1 MLRFGLIPFTVF
13 PGIGIPLL
21 FQVIHPDCADFG
33 IAAQSLDT
41 AAVFDTMI
49 GIGLAY
55 GMGFKCS
62 VYLETCFL
70 QTFAPTVLI
79 GVEFHFI
86 QARYTFTSF
95 GSRLLSWQYFITCE

>member
-1 MLRFGLIPFTVF
+1 MLYFRLISFTVF

-41 AAVFDTMI
+41 AAVFDTVI

-55 GMGFKCS
+55 GMGFYCS
-62 VYLETCFL
+62 VYLETCLL
-70 QTFAPTVLI
+70 QTFEPTVLVVI
-79 GVEFHFI
+79 EFHFI
-86 QARYTFTSF
+86 QAFVLGYRFDAP
-95 GSRLLSWQYFITCE
+95 

>member
-1 MLRFGLIPFTVF
+1 MLYFRLISFTVF

-41 AAVFDTMI
+41 AAVFDTVI

-62 VYLETCFL
+62 V
-70 QTFAPTVLI
+70 
-79 GVEFHFI
+79 HFE
-86 QARYTFTSF
+86 S
-95 GSRLLSWQYFITCE
+95 

>member
-1 MLRFGLIPFTVF
+1 MLPADTLHRFPRASASHCS
-13 PGIGIPLL
+13 

-41 AAVFDTMI
+41 AAVFDTVI

-62 VYLETCFL
+62 VYLETCFSPDVRANC
-70 QTFAPTVLI
+70 T
-79 GVEFHFI
+79 
-86 QARYTFTSF
+86 RWY
-95 GSRLLSWQYFITCE
+95 

>member
-1 MLRFGLIPFTVF
+1 MLYFRLISFTVF

-41 AAVFDTMI
+41 AAVFDTVI

-55 GMGFKCS
+55 GMGFKC
-62 VYLETCFL
+62 YDG
-70 QTFAPTVLI
+70 PDRD
-79 GVEFHFI
+79 
-86 QARYTFTSF
+86 RYTMMPEVVH
-95 GSRLLSWQYFITCE
+95 SWHRMRSYL

>member
-1 MLRFGLIPFTVF
+1 MLCFRLIPFTVF

-41 AAVFDTMI
+41 AAVFDTVI

-70 QTFAPTVLI
+70 QTFAPTVLVGI
-79 GVEFHFI
+79 EFHFI
-86 QARYTFTSF
+86 LAFVF
-95 GSRLLSWQYFITCE
+95 GYRFDAP

>member
-1 MLRFGLIPFTVF
+1 MLRIGLKTFTVF
-13 PGIGIPLL
+13 PDIGIPLL
-21 FQVIHPDCADFG
+21 FQVIHPDGADFG

-41 AAVFDTMI
+41 AAVFDTVI

-70 QTFAPTVLI
+70 QTFAPTVLVGI
-79 GVEFHFI
+79 AFHLI
-86 QARYTFTSF
+86 QAFVLGYRFDAP
-95 GSRLLSWQYFITCE
+95 